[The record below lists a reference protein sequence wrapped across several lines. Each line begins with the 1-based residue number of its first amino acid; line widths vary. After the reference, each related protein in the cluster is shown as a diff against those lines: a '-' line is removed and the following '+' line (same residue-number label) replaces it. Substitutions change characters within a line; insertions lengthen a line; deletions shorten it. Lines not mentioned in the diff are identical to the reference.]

1 MGSFLIQKTH
11 LLYKGTL
18 YLAEEWDRDYEGC
31 VWRYATVKKDLLDF
45 SLPLSIRIKGTN
57 EQKKTLEILEKANT
71 LEEAVRE
78 LTSNGIICFPDCN
91 LLYELG
97 IEEDYFTTIYP
108 QNKKRREIVKIISR
122 LFGAVN
128 DYPIRLKENWFVK
141 VICPE
146 YITIFNEEEKIYK
159 VFFIGK
165 EIKNICLDL
174 NGLHIE
180 GNEFLKDITPTLYE
194 RDSTGNIMYI
204 VTY

>member
-1 MGSFLIQKTH
+1 MGSYIIQKAH

-31 VWRYATVKKDLLDF
+31 VWRYAIVKKDLPDF
-45 SLPLSIRIKGTN
+45 GLPLNIRIKGTD
-57 EQKKTLEILEKANT
+57 EQKTLEILEKANT

-78 LTSNGIICFPDCN
+78 LTGKGIICFPDCN
-91 LLYELG
+91 LLYELD
-97 IEEDYFTTIYP
+97 IEKDYFSTIYP
-108 QNKKRREIVKIISR
+108 QNKKRHEVVKIMSR
-122 LFGAVN
+122 LFGAVE

-146 YITIFNEEEKIYK
+146 YVTIFNEEEKIYK
-159 VFFIGK
+159 VFFVGK
-165 EIKNICLDL
+165 EIKNIYLDL

-180 GNEFLKDITPTLYE
+180 GDEFLKDIIPTLCK
-194 RDSTGNIMYI
+194 RDSMRSIMYI